1 MDYQY
6 LFIQVFF
13 IFIFVFI
20 FSLPVLVDNQYISI
34 QLFFVPNISLFVY
47 HQLYLLWTSFL
58 LTQFVANIFP
68 SMRYHLPII
77 GKVSEKQKK
86 CMPPH
91 SNVFQL
97 LRDKYN
103 SIWDKY
109 ESNTR
114 QIFIKY
120 STNTNWIHDKYELT
134 THKKRNEQ
142 KGKSCLPAKLSTSHT
157 LGDLSGRNFSRG
169 ITCRLPKVPQI
180 SPTWP
185 RAPEISSILT

>member
-13 IFIFVFI
+13 IFIFV
-20 FSLPVLVDNQYISI
+20 
-34 QLFFVPNISLFVY
+34 FVPNISLFVY

-77 GKVSEKQKK
+77 GKFSEKQKK

-134 THKKRNEQ
+134 THKKEMHKKESLASQ
-142 KGKSCLPAKLSTSHT
+142 QSWALPT
-157 LGDLSGRNFSRG
+157 LWG
-169 ITCRLPKVPQI
+169 ICPAVIFP
-180 SPTWP
+180 
-185 RAPEISSILT
+185 AA

>member
-1 MDYQY
+1 
-6 LFIQVFF
+6 
-13 IFIFVFI
+13 
-20 FSLPVLVDNQYISI
+20 
-34 QLFFVPNISLFVY
+34 
-47 HQLYLLWTSFL
+47 
-58 LTQFVANIFP
+58 
-68 SMRYHLPII
+68 MRYHLPII
-77 GKVSEKQKK
+77 GKFSEKQKK

-185 RAPEISSILT
+185 RAPKISSTLTESTTNFATSHQKRHKFHQLWSQISPTLNKSNTKITKLEKMC